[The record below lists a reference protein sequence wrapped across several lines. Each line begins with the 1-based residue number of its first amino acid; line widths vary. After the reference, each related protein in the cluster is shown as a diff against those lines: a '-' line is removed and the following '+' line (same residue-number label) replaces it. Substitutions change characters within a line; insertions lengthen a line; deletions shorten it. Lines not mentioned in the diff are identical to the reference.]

1 MQEVYCGDRPRGT
14 VDRPRGVTHQDPQKP
29 GFFTELACCNQ
40 VLRKNPVSRHPRVSP
55 VKSDTQQIP
64 LHTPT
69 DNNSTLCRMPN
80 TFYTRAL
87 WKLEQSQASHHQE
100 S

>member
-1 MQEVYCGDRPRGT
+1 M
-14 VDRPRGVTHQDPQKP
+14 HNS
-29 GFFTELACCNQ
+29 L
-40 VLRKNPVSRHPRVSP
+40 
-55 VKSDTQQIP
+55 KSDRYP
-64 LHTPT
+64 VHTPT
-69 DNNSTLCRMPN
+69 DNNSTLCQMPN